1 MKSRISQCQK
11 SCDDLKQKFEGRVT
25 MDINRGVKEI
35 KGDVKEIGGDVK
47 EIGGDVKEIGNDVQE
62 IGGDMKDIQSDSMYR
77 VRNGVYGSRLIM
89 MVVDANIQ
97 NTFKII
103 KDAQLGSYEFQFC
116 PIFMI
121 ERLLVTA
128 EKVFRWLS
136 APDSSKNYHEA
147 REKHQKDTCSWFLNG
162 TPFRELREKADI
174 LWIKGTGR
182 LPDKYHRVQ
191 SVINNPQRGAVKPF
205 YGKLSLGPLGN

>member
-1 MKSRISQCQK
+1 MLFNDGRLIGRTLKSQLSDDMKSRISQCQK

-97 NTFKII
+97 NTLKII

-116 PIFMI
+116 PIFVI
-121 ERLLVTA
+121 ECLFITA
-128 EKVFRWLS
+128 EKIF
-136 APDSSKNYHEA
+136 
-147 REKHQKDTCSWFLNG
+147 
-162 TPFRELREKADI
+162 
-174 LWIKGTGR
+174 
-182 LPDKYHRVQ
+182 
-191 SVINNPQRGAVKPF
+191 
-205 YGKLSLGPLGN
+205 